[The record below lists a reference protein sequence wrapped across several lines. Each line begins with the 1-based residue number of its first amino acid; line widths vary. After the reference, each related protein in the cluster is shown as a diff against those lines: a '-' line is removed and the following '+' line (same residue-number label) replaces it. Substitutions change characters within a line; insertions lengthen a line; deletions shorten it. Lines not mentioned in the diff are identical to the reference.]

1 MHSLTKNNIE
11 FEFNLKNIYNNEP
24 VCMIYFASYMILVLN
39 IDTLFLYPMLI
50 KENTYIP
57 IILKDSNIIQLEY
70 LIFNFDSPIII
81 AISFEEMVDI
91 IFSYSIEGTKRVIFN
106 IFFSKNIITYQKE
119 IYLNIL
125 YY

>member
-11 FEFNLKNIYNNEP
+11 FEFIYNNEP